1 MDEKVRKH
9 RKIRVATMGIEA
21 IGLLSTLNGFLTWNT
36 VTLVLGL
43 GMILIGIITW
53 AVHSKCP
60 VCGTR
65 FKTLFKRY
73 DECPHCNTKLNVKT
87 NE

>member
-1 MDEKVRKH
+1 
-9 RKIRVATMGIEA
+9 MGIEA
-21 IGLLSTLNGFLTWNT
+21 IGLLSTLNGFLKWNT

-43 GMILIGIITW
+43 VMILVGIITW
-53 AVHSKCP
+53 AVNSKCP

>member
-1 MDEKVRKH
+1 MDEKVIKY
-9 RKIRVATMGIEA
+9 RKIRIATMGIEA
-21 IGLLSTLNGFLTWNT
+21 IGFLSTLNGFLKYNT
-36 VTLVLGL
+36 LTLILGL
-43 GMILIGIITW
+43 TMILVGIITW

-87 NE
+87 NK